1 MKIGIMT
8 WHYGANHGAILQAY
22 ALKKVIEDRPRNST
36 STFERNMEHYVPRVI
51 SRMKTAQVFY

>member
-22 ALKKVIEDRPRNST
+22 ALKKVIEDMGHETVLLP
-36 STFERNMEHYVPRVI
+36 FEEIWSIMFKGNL
-51 SRMKTAQVFY
+51 KG